1 MYLCKYFCQYFLGF
15 WNFVL
20 LDWDSSTHARD
31 SMDANSVNVDQR
43 ERKKEKALS
52 IVVDTLKQIKVVG
65 VGDF

>member
-1 MYLCKYFCQYFLGF
+1 
-15 WNFVL
+15 
-20 LDWDSSTHARD
+20 
-31 SMDANSVNVDQR
+31 MDANSVNVDQR